1 MRTFVLLPMAAA
13 TLATT
18 AAIGA
23 WSLGSASSRIEA
35 FDQQQAP
42 VAISQQA
49 AADTIEVPT
58 TRPQL
63 IAFRRYRTEA
73 CSGDYVCR
81 DGGAWD
87 PATGASTE
95 TWLLTSDGF

>member
-13 TLATT
+13 ALAAT

-23 WSLGSASSRIEA
+23 WGLGSASSRLAA

-42 VAISQQA
+42 AAISRQA
-49 AADTIEVPT
+49 ASDAIEVPT
-58 TRPQL
+58 ARPQL

-81 DGGAWD
+81 EGGAWE
-87 PATGASTE
+87 PAAGASTE
-95 TWLLTSDGF
+95 TWPLTSDGF

>member
-23 WSLGSASSRIEA
+23 WGLWSASSRLAA

-42 VAISQQA
+42 AAISRHA
-49 AADTIEVPT
+49 ASDTIEVPT
-58 TRPQL
+58 TRRQS
-63 IAFRRYRTEA
+63 IAFRRYRAEA

-81 DGGAWD
+81 EGGAWE
-87 PATGASTE
+87 PATGVSAE
-95 TWLLTSDGF
+95 TWPLTSDGF